1 MLNWELEDSLLDA
14 HPILARPVA
23 NTVEALREEA
33 AAVVVVVEEEATDL
47 ALAVSNRMLDAV
59 EAALVVAE
67 VEAAP
72 VEVVAMVGVVVDQAS
87 VDQIDKTALI
97 LAEEDTHAAAHHS

>member
-1 MLNWELEDSLLDA
+1 M
-14 HPILARPVA
+14 
-23 NTVEALREEA
+23 VEALQEEA
-33 AAVVVVVEEEATDL
+33 AAVAVVVGEAADVT
-47 ALAVSNRMLDAV
+47 LAVSNRMLDAV